1 MKIIKLQDG
10 NRAKIFTKRELR
22 EKLNFTDEEAKV
34 VMDYQKK
41 LPILLGTNDVDARA
55 LWEQLGQPQ
64 GQFNKWVDRK
74 VIAKGFEENK
84 DFSKVDNFVHV
95 ENSNLK
101 RPQADYTLTIDT
113 AKNVAMM
120 ENTDIG
126 RLVRKYFIKVEKA
139 LKDYEQWEMIRNP
152 EKKSF
157 KEMCSVLKSKYMENH
172 NGKEPG
178 NYYYSN
184 ELNMINRLL
193 LGYTA
198 KEVKTIIDAKDN
210 VTREHL
216 NLEVNKAIDELQILD
231 TGLVIANMEFE
242 KRKEIIGLTC
252 IGKYANVKEIFLSL

>member
-1 MKIIKLQDG
+1 M
-10 NRAKIFTKRELR
+10 
-22 EKLNFTDEEAKV
+22 
-34 VMDYQKK
+34 
-41 LPILLGTNDVDARA
+41 
-55 LWEQLGQPQ
+55 
-64 GQFNKWVDRK
+64 
-74 VIAKGFEENK
+74 IAKGFEENK

-139 LKDYEQWEMIRNP
+139 LKDYEQWESVRHP
-152 EKKSF
+152 EKESF
-157 KEMCSVLKSKYMENH
+157 KQLCAAIKENH
-172 NGKEPG
+172 MKSHDGKEPG
-178 NYYYSN
+178 DYHYSN
-184 ELNMINRLL
+184 ELNMINRFL

-198 KEVKTIIDAKDN
+198 KEFRSIIEAKDN
-210 VTREHL
+210 VTRDHL

-242 KRKEIIGLTC
+242 KRKEIIELTC
-252 IGKYANVKEIFLSL
+252 ISKYKTTKFSFII